1 MSLDIV
7 PRITCVEHPG
17 AVRDVDRAILTL
29 GGKDALLK
37 TINSTG
43 QTPIELTLSPEDR
56 FSHPIVSRSTTSGH
70 SIVLK
75 VKVKKSLLAQHDGN
89 LRRTLAAHCNSY
101 TASPCAV
108 VNCFVRFR
116 ELADY
121 QYNTLNSPFVSKI
134 RSSLYS
140 GDLDAISHMA
150 FPDSQPRA
158 TDFDMPPP
166 PRFSRITVPF
176 DYSYRQNP
184 AVHAVT
190 DDSGT
195 TRLVNKSIVQRLF
208 SKVVRWTDAAVPD
221 ESYATKN
228 LPVAKATAA
237 NPRLLEIIDL
247 LRTKFEERPI
257 WTRRALEEEAL
268 DEELRRMWASH
279 VKFAL
284 PYVAFTWKSG
294 PWRATYTKYGIDPR
308 KDKAYAKYQTEYFR
322 ISPRDEMEPKKPVR
336 SVPLK
341 DEEDLEDRKPTNVPT
356 HIFDGIHLPAGRSFQ
371 LCDITDPVLADLV
384 QHGGLRDELDEKD
397 GWYKATAM
405 SKIRRIIRLKLM
417 ALWNGQGIKQMD
429 VAKILEEAS
438 DDEAVAAAAAA
449 AEQSAASDEEDDRE
463 RTKQEKR
470 GDSNEKAVLHAVSAV
485 SQDGGQ
491 KLRELL
497 GILQQDEGEGGL
509 FAFAAVAVTQMLTC
523 SGHTFVDGDEYEIF
537 DEDDDDHEVD
547 DDGDEG

>member
-7 PRITCVEHPG
+7 PRITCIEHPG
-17 AVRDVDRAILTL
+17 AVHDVDRAILTL
-29 GGKDALLK
+29 GGKDALRK
-37 TINSTG
+37 VTINSGG
-43 QTPIELTLSPEDR
+43 QTPLQLTLCPEDR
-56 FSHPIVSRSTTSGH
+56 FSHPIVSRSTAHGH
-70 SIVLK
+70 SIVLQ
-75 VKVKKSLLAQHDGN
+75 VKVKKTLLAQHGGD
-89 LRRTLAAHCNSY
+89 LRKTLEAHRNAY
-101 TASPCAV
+101 TVAPCAI

-116 ELADY
+116 EMADY
-121 QYNTLNSPFVSKI
+121 QYTTINSPFVSSI

-140 GDLDAISHMA
+140 GDLDAITQLTFS
-150 FPDSQPRA
+150 DSQPSA

-190 DDSGT
+190 DSSGA

-237 NPRLLEIIDL
+237 NPRMLDIIEL

-268 DEELRRMWASH
+268 DEELRHIWASH

-308 KDKAYAKYQTEYFR
+308 KDKKYAKYQTEYFR
-322 ISPRDEMEPKKPVR
+322 IAPKDEEEGKRPGR
-336 SVPLK
+336 TVPLK
-341 DEEDLEDRKPTNVPT
+341 DEEDVDDTKPPDVDVPT

-371 LCDITDPVLADLV
+371 LCDITDPVLAELV
-384 QHGGLRDELDEKD
+384 QHGGLRDEADEKD
-397 GWYKATAM
+397 GWYKATTM

-417 ALWNGQGIKQMD
+417 ALWNGQSIKQMD

-449 AEQSAASDEEDDRE
+449 AEQSATEGEEDARAT
-463 RTKQEKR
+463 TKDEQTE
-470 GDSNEKAVLHAVSAV
+470 SNEKEVLHAVSAV

-497 GILQQDEGEGGL
+497 GILQQEEGEGERG
-509 FAFAAVAVTQMLTC
+509 
-523 SGHTFVDGDEYEIF
+523 FVDVDEYEIF
-537 DEDDDDHEVD
+537 DDDDDDDEDDDDD
-547 DDGDEG
+547 DEG

>member
-29 GGKDALLK
+29 GGKEALRK
-37 TINSTG
+37 TINSAG

-56 FSHPIVSRSTTSGH
+56 FSHPIVSRSITSGH
-70 SIVLK
+70 SIVLR
-75 VKVKKSLLAQHDGN
+75 VKVKKSLLARHDGD
-89 LRRTLAAHCNSY
+89 LRKTLAAHCNSY
-101 TASPCAV
+101 TVVPCAV

-116 ELADY
+116 EMADY

-140 GDLDAISHMA
+140 GDCESKYNLLKVNDAKNASVDAITQLTFS
-150 FPDSQPRA
+150 DSQPSA

-190 DDSGT
+190 DDTGT

-221 ESYATKN
+221 ESYVTKN

-294 PWRATYTKYGIDPR
+294 PWRATYTKYGINPR

-322 ISPRDEMEPKKPVR
+322 ISPRDEMEGKKPVR

-341 DEEDLEDRKPTNVPT
+341 DEGDSDERKPDADVPT

-384 QHGGLRDELDEKD
+384 QHGGLRDEPDEKD
-397 GWYKATAM
+397 GWYKATTM

-417 ALWNGQGIKQMD
+417 ALWNGQSIKQMD
-429 VAKILEEAS
+429 VAKVLEEAS

-449 AEQSAASDEEDDRE
+449 AEQSADEDVDRA
-463 RTKQEKR
+463 RTKQEH

-485 SQDGGQ
+485 SQDGGE

-497 GILQQDEGEGGL
+497 GILQQDEGEGGP
-509 FAFAAVAVTQMLTC
+509 
-523 SGHTFVDGDEYEIF
+523 SFVDADEYEIF
-537 DEDDDDHEVD
+537 DEDEEDEEVD
-547 DDGDEG
+547 DNGDEG

>member
-17 AVRDVDRAILTL
+17 AVRDIDRAILTL
-29 GGKDALLK
+29 GGKDALRK
-37 TINSTG
+37 TINSAG
-43 QTPIELTLSPEDR
+43 QTPLELTLCPEDR
-56 FSHPIVSRSTTSGH
+56 FSHPIVSRSTTHGH

-75 VKVKKSLLAQHDGN
+75 VKVKRAHLAQHGGD
-89 LRRTLAAHCNSY
+89 LRRTLEEHHDSY
-101 TASPCAV
+101 TVAPCAV

-116 ELADY
+116 EMADY
-121 QYNTLNSPFVSKI
+121 QYNTLNSPFVTKM

-140 GDLDAISHMA
+140 GDLDAISQLT
-150 FPDSQPRA
+150 FSDRQLSA

-190 DDSGT
+190 DASGA

-208 SKVVRWTDAAVPD
+208 SKVVRWTDESVPD
-221 ESYATKN
+221 ETYPAKN
-228 LPVAKATAA
+228 LPVAKATAS
-237 NPRLLEIIDL
+237 NPRMLEIIDL
-247 LRTKFEERPI
+247 LRAKFDERPI

-268 DEELRRMWASH
+268 DDELRHMWTSH

-284 PYVAFTWKSG
+284 PYIAFTWKSG

-308 KDKAYAKYQTEYFR
+308 KDKVYAKYQTEYFR
-322 ISPRDEMEPKKPVR
+322 ISPKEEEEAKKPGR
-336 SVPLK
+336 YALLK
-341 DEEDLEDRKPTNVPT
+341 DEEDAHEKRADVHVPT

-384 QHGGLRDELDEKD
+384 QNGGLRVEADEKD
-397 GWYKATAM
+397 GWYKATTM

-417 ALWNGQGIKQMD
+417 SLWNGQAIKQMD

-449 AEQSAASDEEDDRE
+449 AEESALEDDEEAPAA
-463 RTKQEKR
+463 TKDGHIELSEK
-470 GDSNEKAVLHAVSAV
+470 EVLHAVSAV
-485 SQDGGQ
+485 SEDGGQ

-497 GILQQDEGEGGL
+497 GILQQEEGREEGG
-509 FAFAAVAVTQMLTC
+509 FADA
-523 SGHTFVDGDEYEIF
+523 DEYEIF
-537 DEDDDDHEVD
+537 DDDEDNE
-547 DDGDEG
+547 DES

>member
-7 PRITCVEHPG
+7 PRITCIEHPG
-17 AVRDVDRAILTL
+17 AVQDVDRAILTL
-29 GGKDALLK
+29 GGKDALRK
-37 TINSTG
+37 TINSGG
-43 QTPIELTLSPEDR
+43 QTPLELTLCPEDR
-56 FSHPIVSRSTTSGH
+56 FSHPIVSRSTTHGH
-70 SIVLK
+70 SIVLQ
-75 VKVKKSLLAQHDGN
+75 VKVKKSLLAQHDGD
-89 LRRTLAAHCNSY
+89 LRKTLEAHRNSY
-101 TASPCAV
+101 TVAPCLE
-108 VNCFVRFR
+108 CRPTLMGL
-116 ELADY
+116 EMADY
-121 QYNTLNSPFVSKI
+121 QYSTLNSPFVSSM

-140 GDLDAISHMA
+140 GDCMPVLILLVLVNDANVSVDAITQLTFS
-150 FPDSQPRA
+150 DSQPSA

-190 DDSGT
+190 DASGA

-221 ESYATKN
+221 ESYATNN

-237 NPRLLEIIDL
+237 NPRMLEIIEL
-247 LRTKFEERPI
+247 LLTKFEERPI

-268 DEELRRMWASH
+268 DEELRHMWASH

-308 KDKAYAKYQTEYFR
+308 KDNKYAKYQTEYFR
-322 ISPRDEMEPKKPVR
+322 IAPKDEEEGKRPGR
-336 SVPLK
+336 TVPLK
-341 DEEDLEDRKPTNVPT
+341 GEEDADDRKPDGDVPT
-356 HIFDGIHLPAGRSFQ
+356 HIFDGIHLPTGRSFQ
-371 LCDITDPVLADLV
+371 LCDITDPVLAELV
-384 QHGGLRDELDEKD
+384 QHGGLRDEADEKD
-397 GWYKATAM
+397 GWYQATTM

-417 ALWNGQGIKQMD
+417 ALWNGQAIKQMD

-449 AEQSAASDEEDDRE
+449 AEQSATEGEDARATTKDEQ
-463 RTKQEKR
+463 TQ
-470 GDSNEKAVLHAVSAV
+470 SNEEQVLHAVSAV

-497 GILQQDEGEGGL
+497 GILQQEEGEGERG
-509 FAFAAVAVTQMLTC
+509 
-523 SGHTFVDGDEYEIF
+523 FVDADEYEIF
-537 DEDDDDHEVD
+537 DDDDD
-547 DDGDEG
+547 EG

>member
-7 PRITCVEHPG
+7 PRITCIEHPG
-17 AVRDVDRAILTL
+17 AVHDVDRAILTL
-29 GGKDALLK
+29 GGKDALRK
-37 TINSTG
+37 TINSGG
-43 QTPIELTLSPEDR
+43 QTPLELTLCPEDR
-56 FSHPIVSRSTTSGH
+56 FSHPILSRSTTHGH
-70 SIVLK
+70 SIVLQ
-75 VKVKKSLLAQHDGN
+75 VKVKKSLLAQHDGD
-89 LRRTLAAHCNSY
+89 LRKTLEAHRNSY
-101 TASPCAV
+101 TVAPCAV

-116 ELADY
+116 EMADY
-121 QYNTLNSPFVSKI
+121 QYSTLNSPFVSSM

-140 GDLDAISHMA
+140 GDLNAITQLTFSE
-150 FPDSQPRA
+150 SQPSA

-190 DDSGT
+190 DASGA

-237 NPRLLEIIDL
+237 NPRMLEIIEL

-268 DEELRRMWASH
+268 DEELRHMWASH

-308 KDKAYAKYQTEYFR
+308 KDKKYAKYQTEYFR
-322 ISPRDEMEPKKPVR
+322 IAPKDEEEGKRPGR
-336 SVPLK
+336 TVPLK
-341 DEEDLEDRKPTNVPT
+341 DEEDADDRKPDVDVPT
-356 HIFDGIHLPAGRSFQ
+356 HIFDGIHLPTGRSFQ
-371 LCDITDPVLADLV
+371 LCDVTDPVLAELV
-384 QHGGLRDELDEKD
+384 QHGGLRDEADEKD
-397 GWYKATAM
+397 GWYKATTM

-417 ALWNGQGIKQMD
+417 ALWNGHAIKQMD

-449 AEQSAASDEEDDRE
+449 AEQSATEGEEDVRAT
-463 RTKQEKR
+463 TKDEQTE
-470 GDSNEKAVLHAVSAV
+470 SNEEEVLHAVSAV

-497 GILQQDEGEGGL
+497 GILQQEEGEGERG
-509 FAFAAVAVTQMLTC
+509 
-523 SGHTFVDGDEYEIF
+523 FVDADEYEIF
-537 DEDDDDHEVD
+537 DDDDD
-547 DDGDEG
+547 EG